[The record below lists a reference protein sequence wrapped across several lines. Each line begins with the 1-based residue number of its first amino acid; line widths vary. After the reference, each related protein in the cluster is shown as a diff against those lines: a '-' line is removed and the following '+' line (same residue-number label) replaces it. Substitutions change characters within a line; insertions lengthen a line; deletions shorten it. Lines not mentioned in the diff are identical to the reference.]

1 MKSDLPLVSIV
12 TPSFNQVAYLE
23 QTILSVLSQQY
34 GNLEYGIIDGKST
47 DGSLKIIKKYSEKLS
62 WWVSEKDRGQAE
74 AINKGFQRARGQFIA
89 WLNSD
94 DQFLPGAIDGAIQC
108 FTKYPNAVIVHGD
121 VVAVDAENHI
131 LNIIRY
137 KDWGLL
143 GLMKFQIIGQPAVFI
158 RKTALDKAGF
168 LDSSYNLLL
177 DHQLWLRVG
186 QLGEI
191 IHVNEPWA
199 MARFHE
205 HAKNIALADQFGD
218 EAKRIVKWMPTQP
231 GLKDLFIKNKRII
244 YAGAYRLSAR
254 YLLDANQPR
263 KAISEYWQSIKQHPG
278 TGLKEWHRILY
289 AALALLG
296 FSRLRK
302 TYLESKA
309 KRFQRRFRH

>member
-47 DGSLKIIKKYSEKLS
+47 DGSLKVIKKYAEKLS

-94 DQFLPGAIDGAIQC
+94 DQFMPGAIDGAIQF

-121 VVAVDAENHI
+121 VVAVDAKNHI

-143 GLMKFQIIGQPAVFI
+143 DLMKFQIIGQPAVFI
-158 RKTALDKAGF
+158 RKAALDKVG
-168 LDSSYNLLL
+168 LLNSSYNLLL

-205 HAKNIALADQFGD
+205 NAKNIALAAQFGD

-231 GLKDLFIKNKRII
+231 GLKIFL
-244 YAGAYRLSAR
+244 
-254 YLLDANQPR
+254 
-263 KAISEYWQSIKQHPG
+263 
-278 TGLKEWHRILY
+278 
-289 AALALLG
+289 
-296 FSRLRK
+296 
-302 TYLESKA
+302 
-309 KRFQRRFRH
+309 